1 MPLPCTP
8 PGRWFMHAL
17 WPVLL
22 FLLIVGPIVYFV
34 VRYRDRVAI
43 LGEFWE
49 FLRHRKLWWM
59 TPIAVVMI
67 LLAVFVAATS
77 GGSIFAVLYA
87 GIFGAG

>member
-1 MPLPCTP
+1 MEAAAVS
-8 PGRWFMHAL
+8 HL
-17 WPVLL
+17 WPLL
-22 FLLIVGPIVYFV
+22 LLIFIVGPIVYFFV
-34 VRYRDRVAI
+34 KYRDRAEI

-59 TPIAVVMI
+59 TPIAIVMI

-77 GGSIFAVLYA
+77 SGSVFAVLYA

>member
-1 MPLPCTP
+1 M
-8 PGRWFMHAL
+8 GRFV
-17 WPVLL
+17 P
-22 FLLIVGPIVYFV
+22 LLILLLVIAPMIYFFV
-34 VRYRDRVAI
+34 KYRDRVEI

-59 TPIAVVMI
+59 TPIVVVMI

-77 GGSIFAVLYA
+77 GSSVFAVLYA